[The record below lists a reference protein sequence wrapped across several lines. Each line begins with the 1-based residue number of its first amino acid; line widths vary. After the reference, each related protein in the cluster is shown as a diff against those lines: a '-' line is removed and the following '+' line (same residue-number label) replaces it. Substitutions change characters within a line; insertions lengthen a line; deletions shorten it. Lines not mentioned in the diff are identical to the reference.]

1 MAAININ
8 EEIARKMLG
17 DAPEGKQFYSSD
29 GKVMKNLSELSIAL
43 AEMSDETF
51 SYHSNATKTDFSNW
65 VKDVIG
71 DEKLAMDLQKS
82 ASRVRAAKA
91 VFDRI
96 AWLRTKIPASR
107 RPR

>member
-1 MAAININ
+1 MVSIN

-17 DAPEGKQFYSSD
+17 DVSEDKQFYCSD
-29 GKVMKNLSELSIAL
+29 GRVLKNLTELSIAL
-43 AEMSDETF
+43 AEMSEETF

-71 DEKLAMDLQKS
+71 DDKLATDLQKS
-82 ASRVRAAKA
+82 GSRARASKA

-96 AWLRTKIPASR
+96 AWLRTKIPANR
-107 RPR
+107 RPK

>member
-1 MAAININ
+1 MAVIN
-8 EEIARKMLG
+8 EETALKMLG
-17 DAPEGKQFYSSD
+17 DVPEDKRFYCSD
-29 GKVMKNLSELSIAL
+29 GRVLKNLDDLNKGL

-71 DEKLAMDLQKS
+71 DEKLSLDLKKTG
-82 ASRVRAAKA
+82 SRARAGKV

-96 AWLRTKIPASR
+96 AWLRSKIPASR
-107 RPR
+107 RPK